1 MGAHMGVNTMK
12 IRVKAMLVGAA
23 FVAAAGVTTA
33 SAQVDLTAYHYV
45 YYADAAKTEYLG
57 EVSDRGC
64 RGSGNNVYVIRA
76 NVPSPYYDATPI
88 YVCGGNGPQL
98 PDNW

>member
-1 MGAHMGVNTMK
+1 MK
-12 IRVKAMLVGAA
+12 IRVKTMLVGAA
-23 FVAAAGVTTA
+23 LIAAAGVTTA
-33 SAQVDLTAYHYV
+33 LAQVDLTAYHYV

-64 RGSGNNVYVIRA
+64 GRSGSYSYVLRA

-88 YVCGGNGPQL
+88 FVCGGNGPTL
-98 PDNW
+98 PENW

>member
-1 MGAHMGVNTMK
+1 MK
-12 IRVKAMLVGAA
+12 IRVKPMLFGAA
-23 FVAAAGVTTA
+23 PVAAAGVKTA
-33 SAQVDLTAYHYV
+33 SAQADLTAYTYV

-64 RGSGNNVYVIRA
+64 GGWGSNVYVLRA

-88 YVCGGNGPQL
+88 YVCTGSGPML
-98 PDNW
+98 PNDF

>member
-1 MGAHMGVNTMK
+1 MTKRIK
-12 IRVKAMLVGAA
+12 ILLASLAFVGAA
-23 FVAAAGVTTA
+23 GAPAAW
-33 SAQVDLTAYHYV
+33 AQSNDLTAYHYV

-64 RGSGNNVYVIRA
+64 GGWGNNVYVLRA

-88 YVCGGNGPQL
+88 YVCSGGGPTL
-98 PDNW
+98 PENW

>member
-1 MGAHMGVNTMK
+1 MK
-12 IRVKAMLVGAA
+12 IRVKAMLAGTALIAA
-23 FVAAAGVTTA
+23 TGVTAA

-64 RGSGNNVYVIRA
+64 GGWGANRYVLRA

-88 YVCGGNGPQL
+88 YTCGGSGPE
-98 PDNW
+98 PIE

>member
-23 FVAAAGVTTA
+23 LVAAAGVTTA
-33 SAQVDLTAYHYV
+33 SAQVDLTGYHYV
-45 YYADAAKTEYLG
+45 YYADAAKTEYQG

-64 RGSGNNVYVIRA
+64 GGWGANRYVLRA
-76 NVPSPYYDATPI
+76 YVPSAYYDTTPI
-88 YVCGGNGPQL
+88 FTCGGTGPE
-98 PDNW
+98 PIE

>member
-1 MGAHMGVNTMK
+1 MN
-12 IRVKAMLVGAA
+12 IRVKPVLVGAA
-23 FVAAAGVTTA
+23 LIAAASVTAA

-64 RGSGNNVYVIRA
+64 GGWGANVYVLRA

-88 YVCGGNGPQL
+88 YVCGGQGPEL
-98 PDNW
+98 PQDW